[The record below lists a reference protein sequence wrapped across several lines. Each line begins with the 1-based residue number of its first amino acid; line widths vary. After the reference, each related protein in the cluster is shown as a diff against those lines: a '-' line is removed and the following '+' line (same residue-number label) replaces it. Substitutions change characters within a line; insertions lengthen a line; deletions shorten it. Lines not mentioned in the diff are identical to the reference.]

1 MVCNRRSLIVRWPGN
16 WLVWLFLLGLPA
28 CRSATTPAIAPGVY
42 HHQLNLPQGPW
53 VINIIEV
60 DLPEA
65 REGGLS
71 LRTARAD
78 LAHGVLEKTSA
89 LAGKAIAAI
98 NGDYFYKDEPVLR
111 TAGLQVRH
119 GQLLQLPQKRSVFAL
134 DTEGQPLIEVFHFEA
149 GLIQSP
155 DQTLPITALNRR
167 PAANGLS
174 LYTQF
179 GPSYLD
185 SSRAQIGY
193 QLQPLTPTPLA
204 NDTVTARVVQV
215 LPVNADI
222 ALDEGQWLV
231 SAGVNYLNNTPLA
244 PGDTV
249 RVFCLL
255 PPAMH
260 PLQEGLG
267 GGPRLLRDGE
277 VSIEYEQEGLDRN
290 APKFVFERHPRTAI
304 GYTKDA
310 ETLFLITVDG
320 RQPGYSEGMTLQELA
335 DFMGSKMAEYTNVGA
350 NAYQALNLDGGGSTT
365 MVVHQQVVNRPSDET
380 GERPVAN
387 ALLVV
392 DTTATL

>member
-1 MVCNRRSLIVRWPGN
+1 
-16 WLVWLFLLGLPA
+16 LLRCIFCLCLWGGLWSCSSASAPA
-28 CRSATTPAIAPGVY
+28 VAPGVY
-42 HHQLNLPQGPW
+42 HHQLYLPQGPW
-53 VINIIEV
+53 AINILEI

-65 REGGLS
+65 RENGLT

-78 LAHGVLEKTSA
+78 LAHGDLEKTST
-89 LAGKAIAAI
+89 LADNAVAAI
-98 NGDYFYKDEPVLR
+98 NGDFFYRDEPVLR
-111 TAGLQVRH
+111 TAGLHVHQ

-134 DTEGQPLIEVFHFEA
+134 SAEGLPLIEVFHFEA
-149 GLIQSP
+149 GLIRTP
-155 DQTLPITALNRR
+155 DKTLPINALNRR

-179 GPSYLD
+179 GPGYLD

-193 QLQPLTPTPLA
+193 QLQPLSAGPLA
-204 NDTVTARVVQV
+204 NDTVTARVAQV

-222 ALDEGQWLV
+222 ALGEGQWLV
-231 SAGVNYLNNTPLA
+231 SAGVNYLSDTPLA

-255 PPAMH
+255 PPAQR
-260 PLQEGLG
+260 PLQEALG
-267 GGPRLLRDGE
+267 GGPRLLRDGQ

-290 APKFVFERHPRTAI
+290 APKFVFERQPRTAI
-304 GYTKDA
+304 GYTQDQ

-335 DFMGSKMAEYTNVGA
+335 DFMGAKLAEYTNAGA
-350 NAYQALNLDGGGSTT
+350 NAHQALNLDGGGSTT

-380 GERPVAN
+380 GERAVAN

>member
-1 MVCNRRSLIVRWPGN
+1 MWRRRSPLFFRRAGA
-16 WLVWLFLLGLPA
+16 LVGLFLLALPA
-28 CRSATTPAIAPGVY
+28 CHSASAPAIAPGVY
-42 HHQLNLPQGPW
+42 HHQLYLTQGPW
-53 VINIIEV
+53 AINILEI

-78 LAHGVLEKTSA
+78 LAHGSLEKTSA
-89 LAGKAIAAI
+89 LAGKAVAAV
-98 NGDYFYKDEPVLR
+98 NGDFFYRDEPVLR
-111 TAGLQVRH
+111 TAGLQVRQ

-134 DTEGQPLIEVFHFEA
+134 DAQGRPLIEVFHFEA
-149 GLIQSP
+149 GLVRAP
-155 DQTLPITALNRR
+155 DQVLPINALNRR

-179 GPSYLD
+179 GPGYVD

-193 QLQPLTPTPLA
+193 QLRPLDRRGLA
-204 NDTVTARVVQV
+204 NDTVTAQVAQV
-215 LPVNADI
+215 LPVNADL
-222 ALDEGQWLV
+222 ALGEGQWLV

-249 RVFCLL
+249 RLFCLL
-255 PPAMH
+255 PPALQ
-260 PLQEGLG
+260 PLREGIG
-267 GGPRLLRDGE
+267 GGPRLVRDGE
-277 VSIEYEQEGLDRN
+277 VSIEFEQEGLGR
-290 APKFVFERHPRTAI
+290 KFVDERHPRTAI
-304 GYTKDA
+304 GYA
-310 ETLFLITVDG
+310 ENQEVLFLVTVDG
-320 RQPGYSEGMTLQELA
+320 RQPGYSEGMTLPELA
-335 DFMGSKMAEYTNVGA
+335 DFLCFKLAEHTNSGT

-392 DTTATL
+392 DTTAAL

>member
-1 MVCNRRSLIVRWPGN
+1 MWNRWFLSGLLRG
-16 WLVWLFLLGLPA
+16 WLVWLCLLGLPA
-28 CRSATTPAIAPGVY
+28 CRSTSAPAIAPGVY
-42 HHQLNLPQGPW
+42 HHQLYLPQGPW
-53 VINIIEV
+53 AINILEI
-60 DLPEA
+60 DLPDA

-89 LAGKAIAAI
+89 LAGTAVAAI
-98 NGDYFYKDEPVLR
+98 NGDFFYRDEPVLR
-111 TAGLQVRH
+111 TAGLQVRQ
-119 GQLLQLPQKRSVFAL
+119 GQLLQFPQKRSVFAL
-134 DTEGQPLIEVFHFEA
+134 STEGQPLIEVFHFEA
-149 GLIQSP
+149 GLIRAA
-155 DQTLPITALNRR
+155 DQVLPIAALNRR

-179 GPSYLD
+179 GPGYLD

-193 QLQPLTPTPLA
+193 QLQPLGPQGLA
-204 NDTVTARVVQV
+204 NDTVAARVAQV

-222 ALDEGQWLV
+222 ALAEGQWLV

-249 RVFCLL
+249 RLYCLL
-255 PPAMH
+255 PPAPQ
-260 PLQEGLG
+260 PLKEGLG
-267 GGPRLLRDGE
+267 GGPRLVRDGE
-277 VSIEYEQEGLDRN
+277 VSIEYEQEGLGR
-290 APKFVFERHPRTAI
+290 KFVDERHPRTAI
-304 GYTKDA
+304 GYTQDQ

-320 RQPGYSEGMTLQELA
+320 RQPGYSEGMTLPELA
-335 DFMGSKMAEYTNVGA
+335 DFMCCKMAEYTNIGA

-365 MVVHQQVVNRPSDET
+365 MVVRQQVVNRPSDET

-392 DTTATL
+392 DTTAVL